1 MQQAEPRRSTCT
13 ENSENSKVSA
23 QNLENKRRWRKTAKK
38 KVEEKIEENVEAK
51 QTLTLDEV
59 RVILKEKIKMKAE
72 AYVKRKNLLYKKG
85 EYWNEGVKLEEW
97 INRKAAEWSVEISH
111 KTRAAGVAKIVT
123 FERKATTDEFWF
135 RREEIK
141 KEAKCDMDEDLS
153 FEERA
158 QRHKLVELGKEQRS
172 EGKFCRIENRY
183 LVLIEGEERVY
194 KKWNQS
200 IGLYEVCEP
209 TEEKKMKEREQ
220 KLRRAR
226 EKEEWI
232 KRQDW

>member
-1 MQQAEPRRSTCT
+1 MHR
-13 ENSENSKVSA
+13 KD
-23 QNLENKRRWRKTAKK
+23 LEKAKMEDSSQE
-38 KVEEKIEENVEAK
+38 KVEEKTEENVEEK

-59 RVILKEKIKMKAE
+59 RVILKEEEKMKAE
-72 AYVKRKNLLYKKG
+72 AYEKRRNLLFKKG
-85 EYWNEGVKLEEW
+85 ENWNEGEKLDEW
-97 INRKAAEWSVEISH
+97 INRKAAEWNVEESH

-123 FERKATTDEFWF
+123 FERKATRDEFWF

-141 KEAKCDMDEDLS
+141 KEAKYDMDEDMS
-153 FEERA
+153 FEERTK
-158 QRHKLVELGKEQRS
+158 RHKLVELGKKQRS

-209 TEEKKMKEREQ
+209 IQEKKMREREQ

-226 EKEEWI
+226 EKEEWR